1 VKPPAGCIKSRL
13 AMSGPRLAAAPV
25 AIVTG
30 ANRDPGI
37 GFEIARALAQRM
49 PAGTTVVLTSRD
61 AQMGREAA
69 QKLKA
74 ESLNV
79 VHHQLDISDADS
91 VTALRN
97 FVQDNLGG
105 GIDVLVNNAGLAFPL
120 QSTVPFP
127 DQARQTIDVNYYGT
141 KRMIQELQP
150 LMRPSCR
157 VVGVS
162 SMSGNL
168 GKSWSQQL
176 RQRMLDTELTIK
188 GLDAIAEEFVAAA
201 AEGKHKEVGFPG
213 TAYGTSKALMT
224 QLHRVLAKEAAPPAL
239 LTAICPGLCRTYMA
253 TGRGTFMSNVL
264 WAASFF
270 VGHSAAGG
278 ADTPVWLCCEL
289 PADEL
294 PKFHGRFVKARTV
307 QDY

>member
-1 VKPPAGCIKSRL
+1 MSEARAAG
-13 AMSGPRLAAAPV
+13 APV

-37 GFEIARALAQRM
+37 GFEITRALAQRM
-49 PAGTTVVLTSRD
+49 PVGTTVVLTSRD
-61 AQMGREAA
+61 AEMGREAA
-69 QKLKA
+69 DKLKA
-74 ESLNV
+74 ESFNV
-79 VHHQLDISDADS
+79 VHHQLDISNAQS
-91 VTALRN
+91 VTALRD
-97 FVQDNLGG
+97 FVRDSLGG
-105 GIDVLVNNAGLAFPL
+105 NIDVLVNNAGLAFPL

-127 DQARQTIDVNYYGT
+127 DQARQTVDVNYYGT
-141 KRMIQELQP
+141 KRMIRELQP
-150 LMRPSCR
+150 LMRPGCR

-168 GKSWSQQL
+168 GKSWSEHM
-176 RQRMLDTELTIK
+176 RQRMLAQDLTVE

-201 AEGKHKEVGFPG
+201 AEGKHAEAGFPG

-239 LTAICPGLCRTYMA
+239 LTAIFPGLSRTYMA

-289 PADEL
+289 PAVEI
-294 PKFHGRFVKARTV
+294 PKFHGKFVKARAV